1 MWEGGRQL
9 GLFVC
14 LFIYVL
20 VLIREDGRGR
30 ETQRERDSAGRS
42 PGAGWVPAGVG
53 SGGWGLYPVVPVPVP
68 DPNLHTVLAWS
79 HLLIVPRGKTPKL
92 FVVKSTFKPKLMT
105 PWCRK
110 WGKQSL
116 SLEFAPAST
125 SRAGFPCASFPHVP
139 KAVISL

>member
-20 VLIREDGRGR
+20 VLIRENGRGR
-30 ETQRERDSAGRS
+30 ATQRERDSAGRS

-53 SGGWGLYPVVPVPVP
+53 GGGWGLYTVVPVP